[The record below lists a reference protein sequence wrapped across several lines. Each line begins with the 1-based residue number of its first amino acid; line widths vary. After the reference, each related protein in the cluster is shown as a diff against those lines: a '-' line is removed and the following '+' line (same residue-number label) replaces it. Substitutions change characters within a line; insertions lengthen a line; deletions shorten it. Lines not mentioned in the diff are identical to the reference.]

1 MKKKEKISNKKKETK
16 RLIKEFFKW
25 ESVEMI
31 SHYNDASAA
40 DDFGKYFSA
49 DGIIQQENKGIADI
63 K

>member
-1 MKKKEKISNKKKETK
+1 
-16 RLIKEFFKW
+16 
-25 ESVEMI
+25 MI

>member
-1 MKKKEKISNKKKETK
+1 MNIPSEV
-16 RLIKEFFKW
+16 IKEFFKW